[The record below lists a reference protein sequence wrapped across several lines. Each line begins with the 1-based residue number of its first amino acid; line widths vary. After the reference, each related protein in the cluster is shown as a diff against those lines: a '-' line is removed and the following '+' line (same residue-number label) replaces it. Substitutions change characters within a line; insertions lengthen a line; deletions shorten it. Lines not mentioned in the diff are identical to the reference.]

1 MTNRIGGGKELM
13 LNPEQTQEYD
23 IPETLARPLSIKTRE
38 LTKAFNGEVAVNQ
51 IDLEVP
57 EGAIF
62 GFIGPSGS
70 GKTTTV
76 RLLMGLFEPDAGEI
90 SVLGKRPA
98 QFKRHDRERLGYLP
112 QLFVLYPDLTVWENM
127 NFAASLYGV
136 PFLRTKRLND
146 MLELVELR
154 GDKHKLVRNIS
165 GGMQRR
171 LSLAATLIHDPDL
184 LFLDE
189 PTAGIDPILRRK
201 FWDYFKVLQ
210 SNGDTLFVTTQYV
223 GEAAYCDFVGVMS
236 EGRLLSVNTPEGLR
250 REAYGGDIVKMG
262 STERIDYQ
270 LRQEVQNLPE
280 LKSKILNATD
290 YEIQLLV
297 DDDATAIP
305 YLVEYF
311 RDRQKSI
318 NSVEGYYPSYDD
330 VFVKLIEKHRNDQNG

>member
-1 MTNRIGGGKELM
+1 MV
-13 LNPEQTQEYD
+13 NPEQTQEYD
-23 IPETLARPLSIKTRE
+23 IPEEMARPLIIKTRD
-38 LTKAFNGEVAVNQ
+38 LTKSFNGEFAVKKIN
-51 IDLEVP
+51 LEVP
-57 EGAIF
+57 EGAIL

-76 RLLMGLFEPDAGEI
+76 RLLMGLYVPDSGEI
-90 SVLGKRPA
+90 SVLGVPPVK
-98 QFKRHDRERLGYLP
+98 FKRRERERIGYLP

-136 PFLRTKRLND
+136 PFLRTKRLNELLD
-146 MLELVELR
+146 LVELR

-201 FWDYFKVLQ
+201 FWDYYKELQ
-210 SNGDTLFVTTQYV
+210 SKGHTLFVTTQYV

-236 EGRLLSVNTPEGLR
+236 EGELLSVNTPEGLR
-250 REAYGGDIVKMG
+250 REAYGGDIVKLG
-262 STERIDYQ
+262 STDRIDYQ
-270 LRQEVQNLPE
+270 FRQEVQNLPD
-280 LKSKILNATD
+280 LKSKILSATD
-290 YEIQLLV
+290 YEMQLLV

-311 RDRQKSI
+311 KDRRKSI

-330 VFVKLIEKHRNDQNG
+330 VFVKLIEKHRAQVNG

>member
-1 MTNRIGGGKELM
+1 M
-13 LNPEQTQEYD
+13 LNTEQTQEYD
-23 IPETLARPLSIKTRE
+23 IPQELARPLIIKTRD
-38 LTKAFNGEVAVNQ
+38 LTKSFNGEIAVNK
-51 IDLEVP
+51 INLDVP
-57 EGAIF
+57 EGAIM

-76 RLLMGLFEPDAGEI
+76 RLLMGLYIPDAGEI
-90 SVLGKRPA
+90 SVMGVPPA
-98 QFKRHDRERLGYLP
+98 KFKRRERQRIGYLP

-136 PFLRTKRLND
+136 PFLRAKRLNEL
-146 MLELVELR
+146 LELVELR

-189 PTAGIDPILRRK
+189 PTAGIDPILRKK
-201 FWDYFKVLQ
+201 FWDYYKVLQ
-210 SNGDTLFVTTQYV
+210 TKGHTLFVTTQYV

-236 EGRLLSVNTPEGLR
+236 EGELLSVNTPEGLR
-250 REAYGGDIVKMG
+250 REAYGGDIVKLG

-270 LRQEVQNLPE
+270 FRQEVQNLPG

-290 YEIQLLV
+290 YEIQMLV
-297 DDDATAIP
+297 DDAATATP

-311 RDRQKSI
+311 KDRRKSI
-318 NSVEGYYPSYDD
+318 NSIEGYFPSYDD
-330 VFVKLIEKHRNDQNG
+330 VFVKLIEKHRAGTNG

>member
-1 MTNRIGGGKELM
+1 M
-13 LNPEQTQEYD
+13 LEREQVAEHEIPDVPE
-23 IPETLARPLSIKTRE
+23 RPMAIRTRE
-38 LTKAFNGEVAVNQ
+38 LTKAFGEEVAVNQ
-51 IDLEVP
+51 ITMDVP
-57 EGAIF
+57 EGAIL

-76 RLLMGLFEPDAGEI
+76 RLLMGLYVPDSGEI
-90 SVLGKRPA
+90 SVLGVPPVK
-98 QFKRHDRERLGYLP
+98 FKRRERERIGYLP

-136 PFLRTKRLND
+136 PFLRTKRLNEL
-146 MLELVELR
+146 LELVELR

-210 SNGDTLFVTTQYV
+210 ANGDTLFVTTQYV

-236 EGRLLSVNTPEGLR
+236 EGQLLTINTPEGLR
-250 REAYGGDIVKMG
+250 RDAYGGDIVKMG
-262 STERIDYQ
+262 STKRIDSQ
-270 LRQEVQNLPE
+270 LRQELQSLPD
-280 LKSKILNATD
+280 LKSRILNATD
-290 YEIQLLV
+290 YE
-297 DDDATAIP
+297 
-305 YLVEYF
+305 
-311 RDRQKSI
+311 
-318 NSVEGYYPSYDD
+318 
-330 VFVKLIEKHRNDQNG
+330 

>member
-1 MTNRIGGGKELM
+1 MV
-13 LNPEQTQEYD
+13 NPEQIQEYD
-23 IPETLARPLSIKTRE
+23 IPEELARPLSIQTHE
-38 LTKAFNGEVAVNQ
+38 LTKSFNGEVAVNQ

-76 RLLMGLFEPDAGEI
+76 RLLMGLYEPDSGEVT
-90 SVLGKRPA
+90 VLGVPPTK
-98 QFKRHDRERLGYLP
+98 FSRHDRERIGYLP

-136 PFLRTKRLND
+136 PFLRTRRLNELLD
-146 MLELVELR
+146 LVELR

-210 SNGDTLFVTTQYV
+210 SKGHTLFVTTQYV
-223 GEAAYCDFVGVMS
+223 GEAAYCDLVGVMS
-236 EGRLLSVNTPEGLR
+236 EGRLLSVNSPEGLR
-250 REAYGGDIVKMG
+250 REAYGGDIVKLG

-270 LRQEVQNLPE
+270 LRQEIQNLPE
-280 LKSKILNATD
+280 LKSRILTATD
-290 YEIQLLV
+290 YEVQLLV

-311 RDRQKSI
+311 RDRRKSI

-330 VFVKLIEKHRNDQNG
+330 VFVKLIEKHRNDENG

>member
-1 MTNRIGGGKELM
+1 MV
-13 LNPEQTQEYD
+13 NPEQTQEYD
-23 IPETLARPLSIKTRE
+23 IPEGMARPLIIKTRD
-38 LTKAFNGEVAVNQ
+38 LTKSFNGEIAVNK
-51 IDLEVP
+51 ISLEVP
-57 EGAIF
+57 EGAIL

-76 RLLMGLFEPDAGEI
+76 RLLMGLYVPDSGEI
-90 SVLGKRPA
+90 SVLGVPPVK
-98 QFKRHDRERLGYLP
+98 FKRRERERIGYLP

-136 PFLRTKRLND
+136 PFLRTKRLNEL
-146 MLELVELR
+146 LELVELR

-189 PTAGIDPILRRK
+189 PTAGIDPLLRRK
-201 FWDYFKVLQ
+201 FWDYYKVLQ
-210 SNGDTLFVTTQYV
+210 SKGHTLFVTTQYV

-236 EGRLLSVNTPEGLR
+236 EGELLTVNTPDGLR
-250 REAYGGDIVKMG
+250 REAYGGDIVKLG
-262 STERIDYQ
+262 STDRIDYQ
-270 LRQEVQNLPE
+270 FRQEVQNLPD
-280 LKSKILNATD
+280 LKSKILSATD
-290 YEIQLLV
+290 YELQLLV

-311 RDRQKSI
+311 KERRKSI
-318 NSVEGYYPSYDD
+318 SSVEGYYPSYDD
-330 VFVKLIEKHRNDQNG
+330 VFVKLIEKHRASING

>member
-1 MTNRIGGGKELM
+1 MV
-13 LNPEQTQEYD
+13 NPEQTQEYD
-23 IPETLARPLSIKTRE
+23 IPEVMARPLSIKTRDV
-38 LTKAFNGEVAVNQ
+38 TKIFNGEVAVNK
-51 IDLEVP
+51 ISLEVP

-70 GKTTTV
+70 GKTTTI
-76 RLLMGLFEPDAGEI
+76 RLLMGLYVPDEGEI
-90 SVLGKRPA
+90 SVLGKQPA
-98 QFKRHDRERLGYLP
+98 QFKRRERERIGYLP

-136 PFLRTKRLND
+136 PFLRTKRLNQLLD
-146 MLELVELR
+146 LVELR
-154 GDKHKLVRNIS
+154 EHKHKLVRNIS

-189 PTAGIDPILRRK
+189 PTAGIDPILRKK

-236 EGRLLSVNTPEGLR
+236 EGRLVTVNTPEGLR
-250 REAYGGDIVKMG
+250 REAYGGDIVKLG

-270 LRQEVQNLPE
+270 LRQEIQSLPD
-280 LKSKILNATD
+280 LKSKILTATD

-311 RDRQKSI
+311 RDRRKSI

-330 VFVKLIEKHRNDQNG
+330 VFVKLIEKHRDNENG

>member
-1 MTNRIGGGKELM
+1 MV
-13 LNPEQTQEYD
+13 NPEQTQAYD
-23 IPETLARPLSIKTRE
+23 IPDEMARPLVIKTRD
-38 LTKAFNGEVAVNQ
+38 LTKSFNGEIAVNG
-51 IDLEVP
+51 INLEVP
-57 EGAIF
+57 EGAIL

-76 RLLMGLFEPDAGEI
+76 RLLMGLYVPDSGEI
-90 SVLGKRPA
+90 SVLGVPPVK
-98 QFKRHDRERLGYLP
+98 FKRRERERIGYLP

-136 PFLRTKRLND
+136 PFLRTKRLNEL
-146 MLELVELR
+146 LELVELR

-201 FWDYFKVLQ
+201 FWDYYKVLQ
-210 SNGDTLFVTTQYV
+210 SKGHTLFVTTQYV

-236 EGRLLSVNTPEGLR
+236 EGELLSVNTPEGLR
-250 REAYGGDIVKMG
+250 REAYGGDIVKLG

-270 LRQEVQNLPE
+270 FRQEVQNLPD
-280 LKSKILNATD
+280 LKAKILSATD
-290 YEIQLLV
+290 YEMQLLV
-297 DDDATAIP
+297 DDDATAMP

-311 RDRQKSI
+311 KDRRKSI

-330 VFVKLIEKHRNDQNG
+330 VFVKLIEKHRANLNG

>member
-1 MTNRIGGGKELM
+1 MVS
-13 LNPEQTQEYD
+13 PEQTQEYD
-23 IPETLARPLSIKTRE
+23 IPEEMARPLTIRTRD
-38 LTKAFNGEVAVNQ
+38 LTKVFNGEVAVNK
-51 IDLEVP
+51 ISLEVP
-57 EGAIF
+57 EGSIF

-70 GKTTTV
+70 GKTTTI
-76 RLLMGLFEPDAGEI
+76 RLLMGLYVPDEGEI
-90 SVLGKRPA
+90 SVLGKRPSK
-98 QFKRHDRERLGYLP
+98 FKRRERERIGYLP

-136 PFLRTKRLND
+136 PFLRTKRLNELLD
-146 MLELVELR
+146 LVELR

-236 EGRLLSVNTPEGLR
+236 EGSLLSVNTPEGLR
-250 REAYGGDIVKMG
+250 REAYGGDIIKLG

-270 LRQEVQNLPE
+270 LRQEIQNLPD
-280 LKSKILNATD
+280 LKSKILSATD
-290 YEIQLLV
+290 YEMQLLV

-311 RDRQKSI
+311 RDRKKSI

-330 VFVKLIEKHRNDQNG
+330 VFVKLIEKHRNNENG

>member
-1 MTNRIGGGKELM
+1 MVS
-13 LNPEQTQEYD
+13 PEQTQEYD
-23 IPETLARPLSIKTRE
+23 IPEEMARPLTIRTRD
-38 LTKAFNGEVAVNQ
+38 LTKVFNGEVAVNK
-51 IDLEVP
+51 ISLEVP
-57 EGAIF
+57 EGSIF

-70 GKTTTV
+70 GKTTTI
-76 RLLMGLFEPDAGEI
+76 RLLMGLYVPDEGEI
-90 SVLGKRPA
+90 SVLGKRPSN
-98 QFKRHDRERLGYLP
+98 FKRRERERIGYLP

-136 PFLRTKRLND
+136 PFLRTKRLNQLLD
-146 MLELVELR
+146 LVELR
-154 GDKHKLVRNIS
+154 EDKHKLVRNTS

-250 REAYGGDIVKMG
+250 REAYGGDIIKLG

-270 LRQEVQNLPE
+270 LRQEIQSLPD
-280 LKSKILNATD
+280 LKSKILSATD
-290 YEIQLLV
+290 YEMQLLV

-311 RDRQKSI
+311 RDRRKSI

-330 VFVKLIEKHRNDQNG
+330 VFVKLIEKHRNTENG

>member
-1 MTNRIGGGKELM
+1 M
-13 LNPEQTQEYD
+13 LNSEQTQEYD
-23 IPETLARPLSIKTRE
+23 IPEELARPLIIRTRD
-38 LTKAFNGEVAVNQ
+38 LSKSFNGEIAVNK
-51 IDLEVP
+51 INLEVP
-57 EGAIF
+57 EGAIL

-76 RLLMGLFEPDAGEI
+76 RLLMGLYVPDEGEI
-90 SVLGKRPA
+90 SVLGVPPVK
-98 QFKRHDRERLGYLP
+98 FKRRERERIGYLP

-136 PFLRTKRLND
+136 PFLRAKRLNEL
-146 MLELVELR
+146 LELVELR
-154 GDKHKLVRNIS
+154 EDKHKLVRNIS

-201 FWDYFKVLQ
+201 FWDYYKVLQ
-210 SNGDTLFVTTQYV
+210 SKGHTLFVTTQYV

-236 EGRLLSVNTPEGLR
+236 EGELLTVNTPEGLR
-250 REAYGGDIVKMG
+250 REAYGGDILKLG

-270 LRQEVQNLPE
+270 FRQEVQNLPE
-280 LKSKILNATD
+280 LKSKILSATD

-311 RDRQKSI
+311 RERRASV

-330 VFVKLIEKHRNDQNG
+330 VFVKLIEKHRADKNE